1 MGKQAF
7 DKTKKILSILIVIF
21 FVISMTAAVINAAPG
36 TTNINYK
43 PKNPGLGTI
52 KSSNSQDNPGIGNG
66 DDRDHHRDGDYR
78 DRHRNGDDRYPYHW

>member
-1 MGKQAF
+1 MGKQTF
-7 DKTKKILSILIVIF
+7 DKTKKILGILIVIF

-36 TTNINYK
+36 TTNTNNK

-52 KSSNSQDNPGIGNG
+52 KSSNSHDNPEIGNR

-78 DRHRNGDDRYPYHW
+78 DRHKNGDDRYSHR